1 MRHCN
6 RKKLTVADM
15 NRAMKW
21 YDAQKV
27 YGFGGAEPHQY
38 QLVAEAD
45 VFVEEETVAD
55 IQTLAVNEQP
65 LDLETPPVL
74 SASWLSIEGVAV
86 NEGSTTKANVEI
98 PPILKQY
105 YNATTAAII
114 GDSEKDLRV
123 CQIFCRRPKLK
134 FSCLI
139 IYFI

>member
-1 MRHCN
+1 MLLNLCLQICSQFMRHCN
-6 RKKLTVADM
+6 RTKLTVADM

-27 YGFGGAEPHQY
+27 YGFGGTEPHQY

-55 IQTLAVNEQP
+55 LQGLAVSEQPP
-65 LDLETPPVL
+65 LDLETAPLL

-86 NEGSTTKANVEI
+86 NEGSTTKENVDV
-98 PPILKQY
+98 PPVLKQY
-105 YNATTAAII
+105 YNATTAAIL

-123 CQIFCRRPKLK
+123 RGK
-134 FSCLI
+134 
-139 IYFI
+139 